1 MSGKMAKIDGA
12 AERYATALFDLAK
25 DAKAIDAVEA
35 DLNGLLAALGEDD
48 TLGKALASPLYE
60 AEGKAASL
68 EAIGDKAG
76 FHALTRNTLGVMARN
91 GRAGLIGDLARGFAA
106 LAAAERGI
114 SEAHVTSATKLT
126 DKEIDALKAS
136 LKRALGRDVEIR
148 TETDP
153 AVLGG
158 LIVQVGSRMFDSSL
172 RTKLDGL
179 RTAMKEA

>member
-1 MSGKMAKIDGA
+1 MAKIDGA
-12 AERYATALFDLAK
+12 AERYATALFDLAR
-25 DAKAIDAVEA
+25 DAKAIDAVES
-35 DLNGLLAALGEDD
+35 DLTGLLAALGEDD

-60 AEGKAASL
+60 AEGKASAL
-68 EAIGDKAG
+68 EAIGEKAG

-106 LAAAERGI
+106 LAAAERGV
-114 SEAHVTSATKLT
+114 SEAHVTSAAKLT
-126 DKEIDALKAS
+126 AKEIDALKAS